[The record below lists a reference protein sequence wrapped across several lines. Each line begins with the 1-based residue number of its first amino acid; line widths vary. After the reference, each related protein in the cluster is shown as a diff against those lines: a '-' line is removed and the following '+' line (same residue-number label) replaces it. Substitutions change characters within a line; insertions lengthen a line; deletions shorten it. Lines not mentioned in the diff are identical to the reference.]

1 MKVNSKFKLNMIT
14 TLSSVDFKVLTFLY
28 QPLIGMKG
36 LSLYNTLY
44 MLSDNNVYE
53 KHQMLFDLLNIT
65 QTEFIEIRNKLEA
78 IGLMDVYE
86 KDLDR
91 FIYVLKPPYS
101 AKRFLT
107 DTFLGTYLESE
118 IGSSNLDNLIKIFE
132 VKKEDTT
139 SYNNITKFFD
149 DIYEVRSK
157 KLLSINKELETR
169 NGSRSLI
176 RNSINYDLFVE
187 SLPRALKQPILLNDN
202 FKEKVLQLAFVY
214 QFTIEDLVKIFVE
227 SSKGKKTISIDEL
240 NLQAKIYFEAND
252 NSLRVEEKV
261 SDDVEILSKQSYR
274 TIINMFGSKDLM
286 VKANALST
294 INEFITQNDI
304 DQGVLNILLIFIL
317 KNKEGVLPHVNYL
330 NKIWSDW
337 YKHGVRTASDAVRH
351 REFVENQWQNKQ
363 TKNYN
368 KPKKVNKPDWLDEY
382 LDELGEMEG

>member
-14 TLSSVDFKVLTFLY
+14 TLSSVDFKVLIFLY

-157 KLLSINKELETR
+157 RLLSINKELETR

-363 TKNYN
+363 TKSYN

-382 LDELGEMEG
+382 LDELGDMEG

>member
-363 TKNYN
+363 TKSYN

>member
-14 TLSSVDFKVLTFLY
+14 TLSSVDFKVLIFLY

-382 LDELGEMEG
+382 LDELGDMEG

>member
-363 TKNYN
+363 SKSYN

>member
-317 KNKEGVLPHVNYL
+317 KNKEGVLPHVIYL